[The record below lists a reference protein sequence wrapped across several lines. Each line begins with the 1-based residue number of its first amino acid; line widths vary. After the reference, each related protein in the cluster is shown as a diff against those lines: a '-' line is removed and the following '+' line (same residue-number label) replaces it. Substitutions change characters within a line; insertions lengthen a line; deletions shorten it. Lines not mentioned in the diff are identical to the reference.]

1 MSGLFSRAHSKIRA
15 VCRPER
21 RSGIPLPDA
30 RSSRGPSASVEG
42 FALTD
47 VLVGL
52 ALIGVITSLMMVFLG
67 QARTMLRIEKA
78 TEFQMEVDSASRFLE
93 TAISHA
99 EPLPLSKSSPDQVLY
114 LDGDGSRIEFNAV
127 QAIGFKSSALRE
139 IAVSLGGSALAIVQ
153 KTRRGSGPGASTQS
167 QPVRLLGGV
176 NAIRFEYLDGS
187 TAGSSWLSNWN
198 APRRL
203 PAAVRF
209 TVSVQRDGAA
219 FSASGFARLD
229 LANARQLPGMNE
241 TQRPETQR
249 RP

>member
-1 MSGLFSRAHSKIRA
+1 MA
-15 VCRPER
+15 
-21 RSGIPLPDA
+21 DA
-30 RSSRGPSASVEG
+30 RPSSGPAALVEG
-42 FALTD
+42 FALID

-67 QARTMLRIEKA
+67 QARTMVRIEKA
-78 TEFQMEVDSASRFLE
+78 TEFQMEVDAASRFLE

-114 LDGDGSRIEFNAV
+114 LDGDSARIEFNAV

-153 KTRRGSGPGASTQS
+153 KTRRGSGAGTSTQS
-167 QPVRLLGGV
+167 EPVRLLGGV
-176 NAIRFEYLDGS
+176 SAIRFEYLDGS
-187 TAGSSWLSNWN
+187 AASSWVPSWN

-209 TVSVQRDGAA
+209 TVSVLRDGAA
-219 FSASGFARLD
+219 YSAKGFARLD
-229 LANARQLPGMNE
+229 LANAQQLPGTNE
-241 TQRPETQR
+241 TQRTTETQR
-249 RP
+249 P